1 MLVYGTRERYMYA
14 LKILTTSFLAG
25 ASLAFHTQLRDF
37 PCHLNILILQKV
49 TFGSEN
55 IIETIFK
62 MNIGN
67 TAHLLLQ
74 LGILVP
80 TKCYKYGS
88 SSINMNNYP
97 NIFPTL
103 QSMDLVVT

>member
-1 MLVYGTRERYMYA
+1 MLVYGPREIYMYA
-14 LKILTTSFLAG
+14 LKILTTSLLAG

-67 TAHLLLQ
+67 TDHLLLQ

-80 TKCYKYGS
+80 TKYYK
-88 SSINMNNYP
+88 
-97 NIFPTL
+97 
-103 QSMDLVVT
+103 